1 VQKPAEP
8 VFQLRDDAGARG
20 SHLRLYHGDDLGEDC
35 WEVARR
41 RKITLGIDEA
51 GRGPVI
57 GPMVMAAVALD
68 SDGARWLSRAG
79 MRDSKDFGAGAKGK
93 ARRRELADAV
103 REKALFFTV
112 QVVDVVEID
121 RRVRKSE
128 LNILEREVAGRMISM
143 APVVDRIVADGRRLF
158 GPMCSEHPRMEAWD
172 GGESRHVSVAAA
184 SVLAKTRRDEIFECI
199 QRRYAG
205 EFGRIEGGGYVNAA
219 TKRFLRAYASA
230 KGGLPPEARRS
241 WPYQYLRDILGEHF
255 DPYADT
261 PSERVGQLGLFS

>member
-1 VQKPAEP
+1 
-8 VFQLRDDAGARG
+8 
-20 SHLRLYHGDDLGEDC
+20 LRLCHCEDLSEDA

-68 SDGARWLSRAG
+68 SSGARALSRAG
-79 MRDSKDFGAGAKGK
+79 LRDSKDFGAGAKAK
-93 ARRRELADAV
+93 ARRRELAELVRGKAV
-103 REKALFFTV
+103 YATI

-128 LNILEREVAGRMISM
+128 LNLLEREVAARMIEG

-158 GPMCSEHPRMEAWD
+158 GPLTQVYERMEAWD
-172 GGESRHVSVAAA
+172 GGESRHASVAAA
-184 SVLAKTRRDEIFECI
+184 SVLAKHRRDEIFERI
-199 QRRYAG
+199 RQRYAG
-205 EFGRIEGGGYVNAA
+205 EFGAIEGGGYVNAA
-219 TKRFLRAYASA
+219 TKRFLRAYAKA

-241 WPYQYLRDILGEHF
+241 WPFSYLRDILGDNF
-255 DPYADT
+255 DPYGDV
-261 PSERVGQLGLFS
+261 PEERVGQLGLFC